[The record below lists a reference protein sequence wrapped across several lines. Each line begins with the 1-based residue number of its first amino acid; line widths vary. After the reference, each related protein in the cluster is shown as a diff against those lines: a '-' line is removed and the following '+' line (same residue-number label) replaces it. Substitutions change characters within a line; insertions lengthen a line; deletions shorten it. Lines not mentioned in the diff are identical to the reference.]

1 MEYLVPKAPG
11 DTVAYFADWSKQLGE
26 DRICTFT
33 LTVTAGTV
41 TIPEEPCLW
50 DGTFIRFLVAGG
62 ADGEV
67 ATLTCTV
74 NTVGLQELT
83 RELQLLVLADAVSVT
98 PSTVAKRAL
107 VEMAFEEIGLA
118 GYEFDATSEEFAS
131 ALRRL
136 DAIMAEWRTSSLDI
150 GYNAPAVVGGSD
162 LDDPSGIP
170 DDAVRPVFLTLAF
183 DVCPPLGKS
192 MSVESKARYASSMDL
207 LRTRYMPKPE
217 RQLPRT
223 TPIGMGHR
231 PWSTW
236 WPYGLRAGRIR

>member
-1 MEYLVPKAPG
+1 MEYLVPKAPD
-11 DTVAYFADWSKQLGE
+11 DTVAYFADWTKQLGE
-26 DRICTFT
+26 DCITTFT

-41 TIPEEPCLW
+41 TIPETPCLF
-50 DGTFIRFLVAGG
+50 DGAFIRFLVAGG
-62 ADGEV
+62 ADGEM
-67 ATLTCTV
+67 ALLTCTV
-74 NTVGLQELT
+74 HTVGKQELI
-83 RELQLLVLADAVSVT
+83 REIQLFVSDQSVSVT
-98 PSTVAKRAL
+98 PSSVAKRAL
-107 VEMAFEEIGLA
+107 IEMAFEEIGLA
-118 GYEFDATSEEFAS
+118 GYEFDPTSEEYAS

-136 DAIMAEWRTSSLDI
+136 DAIMAEWRTSSLDL
-150 GYNAPAVVGGSD
+150 GYNAPAVVGDSD

-207 LRTRYMPKPE
+207 LRTRYAPKIE
-217 RQLPRT
+217 RRLPRT

-236 WPYGLRAGRIR
+236 WPYGMRFRR

>member
-11 DTVAYFADWSKQLGE
+11 DTVRYFADWSKQLGG
-26 DRICTFT
+26 DCISTFT
-33 LTVTAGTV
+33 LTVTSGTV
-41 TIPEEPCLW
+41 TLPEVPCLY
-50 DGTFIRFLVAGG
+50 DGEFIRFLVAGG
-62 ADGEV
+62 ADGEMAV
-67 ATLTCTV
+67 LTCTV
-74 NTVGLQELT
+74 NTVGMQELT
-83 RELQLLVLADAVSVT
+83 REIQLFVSDQSVSVT

-107 VEMAFEEIGLA
+107 IEMAFEEIGLA
-118 GYEFDATSEEFAS
+118 GYEFDPTSEEYAS

-136 DAIMAEWRTSSLDI
+136 DAIMAEWRTSSLDL
-150 GYNAPAVVGGSD
+150 GYNAPAVVGDSD

-207 LRTRYMPKPE
+207 LRTRYAPKIE
-217 RQLPRT
+217 RRLPRT
-223 TPIGMGHR
+223 MPIGMGHR

-236 WPYGLRAGRIR
+236 WPYGMRFRR